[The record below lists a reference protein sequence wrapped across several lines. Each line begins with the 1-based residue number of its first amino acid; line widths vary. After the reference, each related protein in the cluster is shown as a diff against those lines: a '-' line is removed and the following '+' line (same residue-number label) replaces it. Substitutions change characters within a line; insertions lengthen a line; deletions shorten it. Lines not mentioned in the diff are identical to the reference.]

1 MLSRIFRGESDENSA
16 TKRKRQIDTLKV
28 FNDNVT
34 EVQEDVEYKVNFSAG
49 GKIMAIIATLP
60 PDFPHENPILKVYPP
75 VNHPWVNE
83 QGIITGAPGL
93 LNFTVHSDLGRVV
106 QAIIREFEK
115 KPPPL
120 VMHGGQAESYV
131 LPQQSQQMSSTPPH
145 STSSPPPPPAPPSPT
160 PPMGLLSRTSEG
172 IPGSCRRITSV
183 FPDLVTAPT
192 SELQRLWENEDRLEE
207 TVLGLPEILQLQATV
222 DELMAR
228 NEEIARETLSKQP
241 LLETLKQSVIEKL
254 ETVATL
260 KETYESLSQ
269 KYQKISEM
277 YSPPQIKEALWLAA
291 ARSDE
296 ESEHV
301 AEEFLGGEIDVEQ
314 FLDLYIEKRMLSHS
328 RRIKEEKLSQQ
339 LLALQKASY

>member
-1 MLSRIFRGESDENSA
+1 MLPRIFRGESDENSVA
-16 TKRKRQIDTLKV
+16 KRKRQIDTLKV
-28 FNDNVT
+28 FNDNVI
-34 EVQEDVEYKVNFSAG
+34 ELQEDVEYKVNFSAG
-49 GKIMAIIATLP
+49 GQIMAIIATLP
-60 PDFPHENPILKVYPP
+60 PDFPHENPILKVFPP
-75 VNHPWVNE
+75 VTHPWVND
-83 QGIITGAPGL
+83 QGLITGAPGL

-120 VMHGGQAESYV
+120 VMLGSHQEGYN
-131 LPQQSQQMSSTPPH
+131 LSQQPTSTPPH

-160 PPMGLLSRTSEG
+160 PPMGMLSRNNEG
-172 IPGSCRRITSV
+172 IPGSSRRINSI
-183 FPDLVTAPT
+183 FPDLVSVPT

-207 TVLGLPEILQLQATV
+207 AVLGLPEILQLQATV

-241 LLETLKQSVIEKL
+241 LLESLKQSVIEKL

-277 YSPPQIKEALWLAA
+277 YSPPQIKEAMWQAA
-291 ARSDE
+291 TKSDE
-296 ESEHV
+296 ESERV
-301 AEEFLGGEIDVEQ
+301 AEEFLNGELDVEQ

>member
-1 MLSRIFRGESDENSA
+1 MLSRIFRGESDDNSA

-49 GKIMAIIATLP
+49 GQIMAIIATLP

-75 VNHPWVNE
+75 VNHPWVND
-83 QGIITGAPGL
+83 QGLITGAPGL

-120 VMHGGQAESYV
+120 AMLG
-131 LPQQSQQMSSTPPH
+131 SQQEGYNLSQQPSSTPPH

-160 PPMGLLSRTSEG
+160 PPMGLLSRNSDG
-172 IPGSCRRITSV
+172 IPGSSRRITSL
-183 FPDLVTAPT
+183 FPDLVSVPT

-207 TVLGLPEILQLQATV
+207 AVLGLPEILQLQATV

-241 LLETLKQSVIEKL
+241 LLESLKQSVIEKL

-269 KYQKISEM
+269 KYQQISEM
-277 YSPPQIKEALWLAA
+277 YSPPQIKEALWQAA
-291 ARSDE
+291 TRSDE

-301 AEEFLGGEIDVEQ
+301 AEEFLSGEVEVEQ